1 MIQDKVK
8 NQIDTIKKQ
17 GEKLQGQLN
26 KRLESAKV
34 ESQRILNELG
44 VTTEI
49 NQLTLGELVSELR
62 AANPTVK
69 DFIRKLDVATYDN
82 RFRLQWDST
91 MMSAYTKQLAE
102 KKYIKELKP
111 RIEEVRATVSE
122 QLKEVQAKAKEL
134 RSRISA

>member
-1 MIQDKVK
+1 
-8 NQIDTIKKQ
+8 
-17 GEKLQGQLN
+17 
-26 KRLESAKV
+26 
-34 ESQRILNELG
+34 
-44 VTTEI
+44 
-49 NQLTLGELVSELR
+49 VSELR

-122 QLKEVQAKAKEL
+122 QLKELQAKAKEL

>member
-8 NQIDTIKKQ
+8 TQIDTLKKQ
-17 GEKLQGQLN
+17 GEKLQVELN

-34 ESQRILNELG
+34 ESQRILGELG
-44 VTTEI
+44 VTTELK
-49 NQLTLGELVSELR
+49 QLTIGELVNELR

-82 RFRLQWDST
+82 RFRLHWDST

-102 KKYIKELKP
+102 KTYIKDLKP
-111 RIEEVRATVSE
+111 KLEEVKATVTE
-122 QLKEVQAKAKEL
+122 QLKDVQAKAKEL
-134 RSRISA
+134 RARISA

>member
-8 NQIDTIKKQ
+8 TQIETLKKQ
-17 GEKLQGQLN
+17 SEKLQSELN
-26 KRLESAKV
+26 KRVESAKV
-34 ESQRILNELG
+34 ESQRILGELG
-44 VTTEI
+44 VTTQI
-49 NQLTLGELVSELR
+49 NQLSLSELVTELR

-102 KKYIKELKP
+102 NAYIKDLKP
-111 RIEEVRATVSE
+111 RLEEVRATVAG
-122 QLKEVQAKAKEL
+122 QLKDVQTKAKEL
-134 RSRISA
+134 RARISA

>member
-49 NQLTLGELVSELR
+49 NQLSLGELVSELR

>member
-1 MIQDKVK
+1 MIQEKVK
-8 NQIDTIKKQ
+8 SQIDTLKKQ
-17 GEKLQGQLN
+17 SEKLQSELN

-34 ESQRILNELG
+34 ETQRILNELG
-44 VTTEI
+44 VSGEI
-49 NQLTLGELVSELR
+49 NQLSLSELVNELR
-62 AANPTVK
+62 AANPTVR

-82 RFRLQWDST
+82 RFRLHWNST

-111 RIEEVRATVSE
+111 RLEEVRSTVTE

-134 RSRISA
+134 RARISA

>member
-8 NQIDTIKKQ
+8 TQIDTIKKQ
-17 GEKLQGQLN
+17 GEKLQAELN

-34 ESQRILNELG
+34 ESQRILGELG
-44 VTTEI
+44 VTTELK
-49 NQLTLGELVSELR
+49 QLTIGELVNELR

-82 RFRLQWDST
+82 RFRLNWDSN

-111 RIEEVRATVSE
+111 KLEEVKATVTE
-122 QLKEVQAKAKEL
+122 QLKDVQAKAKEL
-134 RSRISA
+134 RARISA

>member
-8 NQIDTIKKQ
+8 TQIDTIKKQ
-17 GEKLQGQLN
+17 GEKLQAELN

-34 ESQRILNELG
+34 ESQRILGELG
-44 VTTEI
+44 VTTELK
-49 NQLTLGELVSELR
+49 QLTIGELVNELR

-82 RFRLQWDST
+82 RFRLHWDST

-102 KKYIKELKP
+102 KTYIKDLKP
-111 RIEEVRATVSE
+111 KLEEVKATVTE
-122 QLKEVQAKAKEL
+122 QLKDVQAKAKEL
-134 RSRISA
+134 RARISA

>member
-8 NQIDTIKKQ
+8 TQIDTIKKQ
-17 GEKLQGQLN
+17 SEKLQAELN
-26 KRLESAKV
+26 KRLDSAKV
-34 ESQRILNELG
+34 ESQRILGELG
-44 VTTEI
+44 VTTELK
-49 NQLTLGELVSELR
+49 QLTIGELVNELR

-82 RFRLQWDST
+82 RFRLHWDSN

-111 RIEEVRATVSE
+111 KLEEVKATVTE
-122 QLKEVQAKAKEL
+122 QLKDVQAKAKEL
-134 RSRISA
+134 RARISA

>member
-8 NQIDTIKKQ
+8 IQIDTLRKQ
-17 GEKLQGQLN
+17 GEKLQAELN

-44 VTTEI
+44 VTTELK
-49 NQLTLGELVSELR
+49 QLTLSELVSELR

-82 RFRLQWDST
+82 RFRLHWDST

-111 RIEEVRATVSE
+111 KLEEVKATVTE
-122 QLKEVQAKAKEL
+122 QLKDVQAKAKEL
-134 RSRISA
+134 RARISA

>member
-49 NQLTLGELVSELR
+49 NQLSLAELVSELR

>member
-49 NQLTLGELVSELR
+49 NQLSLAELVSELR

-122 QLKEVQAKAKEL
+122 QLKELQAKAKEL